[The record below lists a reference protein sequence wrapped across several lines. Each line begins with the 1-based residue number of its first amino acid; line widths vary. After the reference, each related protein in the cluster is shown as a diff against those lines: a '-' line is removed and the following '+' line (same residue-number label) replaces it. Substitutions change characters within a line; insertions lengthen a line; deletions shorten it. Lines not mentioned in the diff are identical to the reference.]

1 VGVNFGLIVVGFVVM
16 FLGLLQGEVGPVHTA
31 LKFIGI
37 VLMALGLVGSA
48 ALQMHRRQRERRVR
62 ARELARRR

>member
-1 VGVNFGLIVVGFVVM
+1 VGVNFGLIAVGFLVM

-37 VLMALGLVGSA
+37 VLMAMGLLGSA
-48 ALQMHRRQRERRVR
+48 ALQMHRRQRERKAR
-62 ARELARRR
+62 AKELARRS